1 MLYSFIIKN
10 KHNIIRQIIV
20 TMKLLRLLL
29 SYYSKISSFMENKIL
44 SILKLLLPGKL
55 YIIFIALLPLI
66 KLLYRY
72 SSIESKINFY

>member
-1 MLYSFIIKN
+1 
-10 KHNIIRQIIV
+10 
-20 TMKLLRLLL
+20 
-29 SYYSKISSFMENKIL
+29 MENKIL

-72 SSIESKINFY
+72 SSIESKIKFLELFIHCL